1 MRVGILSVK
10 KLFIILGICWLVL
23 LADQALILYWF
34 NLPLKTAV
42 IDSVISNFL
51 LLWTCILVV
60 GMLRYYNAGVSRY
73 SNMIILC
80 IVLSIIWLYGSRF
93 VLNFFLEEEPGYSS
107 FLQHSL
113 IIRGSGGFLVL
124 IIAAMLG
131 IIWYS
136 LQEQYQNEQ
145 RKKDAEKLSRDAE
158 LYKLRQQLQ
167 PHFLFNSLNSINA
180 LISINPNEARN
191 MVLQLSAF
199 LRNNVSSS
207 ENKWITLQ
215 EELDHLGLY
224 LNIEKVRFGDRLL
237 TSIDGDEKALALK
250 LPALILQ
257 PLVENAIKFGLYDTL
272 GPANIVLQANAVDG
286 QLQIVIQNPYD
297 PDTASPRKG
306 TGFGLSSVQRRLYL
320 LFGRTDLLT
329 TTGSNHVFTTRV
341 TIPQIQPDIA

>member
-1 MRVGILSVK
+1 MRGSLFSVRR
-10 KLFIILGICWLVL
+10 LLVILGICWLVL
-23 LADQALILYWF
+23 IADQALILYWF

-42 IDSVISNFL
+42 IDSLISNFL
-51 LLWTCILVV
+51 LLWACVLII
-60 GMLRYYNAGVSRY
+60 GMLRYYNAGASRY

-80 IVLSIIWLYGSRF
+80 IVLSIIWVYFNRF
-93 VLNFFLEEEPGYSS
+93 VLNFFLEEVEGYTA

-113 IIRGSGGFLVL
+113 IIRGSVGFLVL

-136 LQEQYQNEQ
+136 LQEQEQNEQ

-180 LISINPNEARN
+180 LISINPNEARD

-207 ENKWITLQ
+207 ENKWISLQ
-215 EELDHLGLY
+215 EELDHLGRY
-224 LNIEKVRFGDRLL
+224 LNIEKVRFGNRLV
-237 TSIDGDEKALALK
+237 TTIDCDETTQELR

-272 GPANIVLQANAVDG
+272 GPADIVLKAATVDG
-286 QLQIVIQNPYD
+286 QLQITIQNPYD
-297 PDTASPRKG
+297 PDTSSPRKG

-320 LFGRTDLLT
+320 LFGRNDLLT
-329 TTGSNHVFTTRV
+329 AGGSNHVFTTQV

>member
-1 MRVGILSVK
+1 MRVSLFSVR
-10 KLFIILGICWLVL
+10 KLLLIMGICWLVL
-23 LADQALILYWF
+23 MADHALILYWF

-42 IDSVISNFL
+42 MDSLISNFS
-51 LLWTCILVV
+51 LLWACVLII
-60 GMLRYYNAGVSRY
+60 GMLRYYNAGASRY

-80 IVLSIIWLYGSRF
+80 IVLSIIWVYFNRF
-93 VLNFFLEEEPGYSS
+93 VLNFFLDDIPGYSD
-107 FLQHSL
+107 FLQHSM

-136 LQEQYQNEQ
+136 LQEQEQNEQ

-199 LRNNVSSS
+199 LRTNVSNS
-207 ENKWITLQ
+207 ENKWISLQ

-224 LNIEKVRFGDRLL
+224 LNIEKVRFGDRLV
-237 TSIDGDEKALALK
+237 TTIDCDDATRALK

-272 GPANIVLQANAVDG
+272 GPADIVLKAAVVEG
-286 QLQIVIQNPYD
+286 QLQITIQNPYD

-320 LFGRTDLLT
+320 LFGRNDLLT
-329 TTGSNHVFTTRV
+329 TGGSNHVFTTQV
-341 TIPQIQPDIA
+341 SVPQIQPDIS